1 MKQYIKYY
9 SSLLAVFIM
18 LCCLTACNSSS
29 SNIEILDNSNT
40 QPEYLSFF
48 SSKSMSDSDITKYW
62 IDRFTEKYNKKVY
75 INFDGATYYAD
86 EGLSY
91 RELLKKRF
99 ESSSP
104 DDLYIINAEDVLEFE
119 KKGYWMDLS
128 SMDFVDNLSDAAL
141 YQSTYNGKIFSLPL
155 SFSGF
160 GFVWNVDLL
169 AQHGLTIPQNLEEF
183 LEVCEVIKNA
193 GILPYGANRGYSL
206 TVPAMC
212 IGFSELYKSE
222 DRDIKIA
229 ALNSGET
236 PISDYLRGGFNFL
249 SQMIEKGYLD
259 PEQAL
264 AATPHNEDIQ
274 LFLSGKCAFI
284 CAGLGILDQL
294 EEKPFQMEVTGLPVL
309 PDGCIAVYGANS
321 RLCVNPNSKH
331 LNTALEFI
339 EMVGT
344 PEALEKSAELDN
356 SLSSSKIS
364 EINGFSSEQKLVAL
378 LQQPG
383 QIPNQDFAL
392 HFNTWESIRDVCKEI
407 CTGISIEQAC
417 SMLDEKQQTELK
429 KYGEN

>member
-9 SSLLAVFIM
+9 ISLLAVLIM

-29 SNIEILDNSNT
+29 SNIEILDNPNT

-264 AATPHNEDIQ
+264 AATPRNEDIQ

-309 PDGCIAVYGANS
+309 SDGCIAVYGANS